1 MQSLAV
7 VVLRKII
14 CNTIKRESAAA
25 DTIGYSAYCSTKE
38 TFTGIVDIS
47 FPITIANYDIVNV
60 AVSVRSERLM
70 TRAPKSVTCIVI
82 SPLRKVYRFI

>member
-25 DTIGYSAYCSTKE
+25 DTIGYPAYCSTKE

-60 AVSVRSERLM
+60 AVSVRSKKTDDTSTEIRHLH
-70 TRAPKSVTCIVI
+70 RDI
-82 SPLRKVYRFI
+82 SIAQGI